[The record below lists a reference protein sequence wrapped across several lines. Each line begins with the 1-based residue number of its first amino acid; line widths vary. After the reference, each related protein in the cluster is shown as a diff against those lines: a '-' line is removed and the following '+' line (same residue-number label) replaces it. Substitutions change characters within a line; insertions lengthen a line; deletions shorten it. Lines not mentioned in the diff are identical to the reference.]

1 MAYTKEQREA
11 KQKEQEE
18 KLRNELEE
26 KIRKEY
32 EKKLKTEVSNFK
44 KEKDKKEVAKKIQ
57 NTTKIPLD
65 TVVPVTSNFEGLLYY
80 ESKRNLGYTIE
91 WDSYGLT
98 EYMEL
103 SELISMRSSYR
114 RFFEDNWIIIE
125 DTEEYSSGEIYS
137 FLKVDKYYQ
146 NVLTPD
152 NIDELF
158 KKEPNEVIK
167 IVSTLSN
174 GMKDIIKT
182 KAKVMYDNK
191 KLDSNKMIEALE
203 TALNIKF
210 SIRLG
215 K

>member
-18 KLRNELEE
+18 KLRIEIEE
-26 KIRKEY
+26 KLRKEY
-32 EKKLKTEVSNFK
+32 EKKLKEETSNIK
-44 KEKDKKEVAKKIQ
+44 NDNDKSTKAKKIQ
-57 NTTKIPLD
+57 NSTKIPLD
-65 TVVPVTSNFEGLLYY
+65 TIVPVTSNFEGLLYF
-80 ESKRNLGYTIE
+80 ESKKTMGYSVE
-91 WDSYGLT
+91 WDSYGST
-98 EYMEL
+98 EYLEL
-103 SELISMRSSYR
+103 SELVGMRNSYK

-125 DTEEYSSGEIYS
+125 DTEDYSAGEIYS

-210 SIRLG
+210 SI
-215 K
+215 